1 MSSFIFSDKDEK
13 KKRNEKSPEFFSA
26 ADMIVRYMLII
37 CIRAARVPSVWASVS
52 RYRFIAFGMLR
63 QHLKA

>member
-1 MSSFIFSDKDEK
+1 MK
-13 KKRNEKSPEFFSA
+13 KKILSA
-26 ADMIVRYMLII
+26 ADMIVRYGLII